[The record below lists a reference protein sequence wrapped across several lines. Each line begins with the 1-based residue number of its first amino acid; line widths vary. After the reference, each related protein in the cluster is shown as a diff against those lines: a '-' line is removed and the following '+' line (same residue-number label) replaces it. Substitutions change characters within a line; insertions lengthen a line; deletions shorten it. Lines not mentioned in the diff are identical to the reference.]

1 MAVPV
6 STLKSSASTDSL
18 SGINFSDPKWDALRD
33 KDIDLGD
40 YYSLL
45 GLEERLYDATEE
57 EIRKAY
63 RVLSLVC
70 HPDKAKP
77 SRREVAEERFK
88 AMQVGFETLTDI
100 VRRRAYDSTLDFD
113 DSIPKSHHNT
123 HLSIHI
129 AYTAAHTPCLCCC
142 LWPHLVWW
150 LRGVCVRCTGRVRV

>member
-1 MAVPV
+1 MSLPAP
-6 STLKSSASTDSL
+6 SLKSSASTDSL

-40 YYSLL
+40 YYTLL
-45 GLEERLYDATEE
+45 GLEDRSYDATED

-77 SRREVAEERFK
+77 SRREIAEERFK
-88 AMQVGFETLTDI
+88 AMQVGFETLTDP

-113 DSIPKSHHNT
+113 DAIPKSHHNPSLT
-123 HLSIHI
+123 SKTLR
-129 AYTAAHTPCLCCC
+129 CCC
-142 LWPHLVWW
+142 PGPHLAPVPLCVLLP
-150 LRGVCVRCTGRVRV
+150 LRVCVGRLRV